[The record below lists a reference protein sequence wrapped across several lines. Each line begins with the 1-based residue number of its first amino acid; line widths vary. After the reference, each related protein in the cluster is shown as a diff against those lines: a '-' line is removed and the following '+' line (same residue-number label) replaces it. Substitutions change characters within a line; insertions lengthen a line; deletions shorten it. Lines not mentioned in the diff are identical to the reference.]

1 MDRTRKKDDT
11 QKIYLLIV
19 VKMSKHMLSDQ
30 ASINKTNPYVSG
42 EFSLPGSSR
51 RPNSFAPHKQ
61 IKEGGMPESEHIMCE
76 YGVTAGDKTVDF
88 CKGKS
93 ACELSRSAIP
103 GRNIDLGYDEPKP
116 SIIRESANFIK
127 SIKKLDAFTIILL
140 VLIILLLST
149 LKRR

>member
-1 MDRTRKKDDT
+1 MDRTWKKDDT

-30 ASINKTNPYVSG
+30 ASINKINPYVSG

-127 SIKKLDAFTIILL
+127 SIKKLDAFTIIIL
-140 VLIILLLST
+140 VLIILLLSS

>member
-1 MDRTRKKDDT
+1 VDRTRKKDDT

-30 ASINKTNPYVSG
+30 ASIDKINPYVSG

-61 IKEGGMPESEHIMCE
+61 IKEGGMPESEHIICE

-127 SIKKLDAFTIILL
+127 SIKKLDAFTIIIM

>member
-30 ASINKTNPYVSG
+30 ASINKINPYVSG

-127 SIKKLDAFTIILL
+127 SIKKLDAFTVIIL
-140 VLIILLLST
+140 VLIILLLSS

>member
-1 MDRTRKKDDT
+1 
-11 QKIYLLIV
+11 
-19 VKMSKHMLSDQ
+19 MSKHMLSDQ
-30 ASINKTNPYVSG
+30 ASIDKINPYVSG

-61 IKEGGMPESEHIMCE
+61 TKEDGMPESEHIICE

-93 ACELSRSAIP
+93 ACELSRPAIP

-116 SIIRESANFIK
+116 SIIREGADFIK
-127 SIKKLDAFTIILL
+127 SIKKLDAFTIIIL

>member
-1 MDRTRKKDDT
+1 
-11 QKIYLLIV
+11 
-19 VKMSKHMLSDQ
+19 MLSDQ
-30 ASINKTNPYVSG
+30 ASIDKINPYVSG

-93 ACELSRSAIP
+93 ACELSRPTIP

-116 SIIRESANFIK
+116 SIIREGANFIK
-127 SIKKLDAFTIILL
+127 SIKKLDAFTIIIM

>member
-1 MDRTRKKDDT
+1 MGRTWEEDVT

-19 VKMSKHMLSDQ
+19 VKMSKYMLSDQ
-30 ASINKTNPYVSG
+30 ASIDRINPYVAN

-51 RPNSFAPHKQ
+51 RPNSFAAHK
-61 IKEGGMPESEHIMCE
+61 KTEEEGMPENEHIICE

-88 CKGKS
+88 CKGNRP
-93 ACELSRSAIP
+93 CDLSRPLIP

-116 SIIRESANFIK
+116 SVICDSVKFIK
-127 SIKKLDAFTIILL
+127 SIKKLDAFTIIIF

>member
-1 MDRTRKKDDT
+1 
-11 QKIYLLIV
+11 
-19 VKMSKHMLSDQ
+19 MSKHMLSDQ
-30 ASINKTNPYVSG
+30 ASINKINPYVSG

-51 RPNSFAPHKQ
+51 RPNSFSPHKQ

-127 SIKKLDAFTIILL
+127 SIKKLDAFTVIIL
-140 VLIILLLST
+140 VLIILLLSS

>member
-30 ASINKTNPYVSG
+30 ASINKINPYVSG

-127 SIKKLDAFTIILL
+127 SIKKLDAFTVIIL

>member
-1 MDRTRKKDDT
+1 
-11 QKIYLLIV
+11 
-19 VKMSKHMLSDQ
+19 MLSDQ
-30 ASINKTNPYVSG
+30 ASINKINPYVSG

-93 ACELSRSAIP
+93 ACELSRPTIP

-127 SIKKLDAFTIILL
+127 SIKKLDAFTVIIL
-140 VLIILLLST
+140 VLIILLLSS

>member
-1 MDRTRKKDDT
+1 
-11 QKIYLLIV
+11 
-19 VKMSKHMLSDQ
+19 MLSDQ
-30 ASINKTNPYVSG
+30 ASINKINPYVSG

-93 ACELSRSAIP
+93 ACELSRPTIP

-127 SIKKLDAFTIILL
+127 SIKKLDAFTIIIL
-140 VLIILLLST
+140 VLIILLLSS

>member
-1 MDRTRKKDDT
+1 
-11 QKIYLLIV
+11 
-19 VKMSKHMLSDQ
+19 MSKHMLSDQ
-30 ASINKTNPYVSG
+30 ASINKINPYVSG

-127 SIKKLDAFTIILL
+127 SIKKLDAFTIIIL

>member
-1 MDRTRKKDDT
+1 
-11 QKIYLLIV
+11 
-19 VKMSKHMLSDQ
+19 MSKHMLSDQ
-30 ASINKTNPYVSG
+30 ASINKINPYVSG

-61 IKEGGMPESEHIMCE
+61 IKEDGMPESEHIICE

-127 SIKKLDAFTIILL
+127 SIKKLDAFTIIIL
-140 VLIILLLST
+140 VLIILLLSS

>member
-1 MDRTRKKDDT
+1 VDRTRKEDVT

-30 ASINKTNPYVSG
+30 ASIDKINPYVAR

-51 RPNSFAPHKQ
+51 RPNSFAPHK
-61 IKEGGMPESEHIMCE
+61 KTEEEGMPENEHIICE

-93 ACELSRSAIP
+93 ACELSRPLIP

-116 SIIRESANFIK
+116 SVIRESAKFVK
-127 SIKKLDAFTIILL
+127 SIKKLDAFTIIIV

>member
-30 ASINKTNPYVSG
+30 ASIDKINPYVSG

-127 SIKKLDAFTIILL
+127 SIKKLDAFTIIIL
-140 VLIILLLST
+140 VLIILLLSS

>member
-1 MDRTRKKDDT
+1 MDRTWKKDDT

-30 ASINKTNPYVSG
+30 ASIDKINPYVSR

-51 RPNSFAPHKQ
+51 RPNTFAPHKK
-61 IKEGGMPESEHIMCE
+61 IEEGGMPESEHIICE

-93 ACELSRSAIP
+93 ACELSRPAIP

-127 SIKKLDAFTIILL
+127 SIKKLDAFTIIIL